1 MIYVRERK
9 GGETVTTQEYI
20 AFLQTKGFKLPKEAL
35 GFIAFGQGYTAA
47 SDELVNIAIET
58 TLKQQFCFDGSYFI
72 EVLERLQKEQLI
84 NKKSARNYVRAFA
97 TFY

>member
-1 MIYVRERK
+1 MRECK
-9 GGETVTTQEYI
+9 GGETMTTREYI
-20 AFLQTKGFKLPKEAL
+20 AFLQAKGFKLGKEAL

-72 EVLERLQKEQLI
+72 EVLERLQKETNT
-84 NKKSARNYVRAFA
+84 NKKARNYVR
-97 TFY
+97 TFESSH